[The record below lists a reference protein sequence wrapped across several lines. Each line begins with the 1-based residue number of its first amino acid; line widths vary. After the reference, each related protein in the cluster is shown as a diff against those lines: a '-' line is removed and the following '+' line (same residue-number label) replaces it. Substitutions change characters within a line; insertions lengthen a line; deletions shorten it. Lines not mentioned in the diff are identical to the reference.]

1 MTKMIKTVEN
11 GCQTATRTETQ
22 TNLDDVRR
30 KGTRTN
36 ITLKPSTGQSKMVYK
51 DKSKKKT

>member
-1 MTKMIKTVEN
+1 MTKMVKTVEN